1 MYTFESCLT
10 DAIEIVTTL
19 DLSEAEFA
27 AALNAQAKLMS
38 GVPSDEPWCPDSE
51 VPTH

>member
-1 MYTFESCLT
+1 MQSIESCLT
-10 DAIEIVTTL
+10 DAIEIVNTW
-19 DLSEAEFA
+19 DLPEVEFA